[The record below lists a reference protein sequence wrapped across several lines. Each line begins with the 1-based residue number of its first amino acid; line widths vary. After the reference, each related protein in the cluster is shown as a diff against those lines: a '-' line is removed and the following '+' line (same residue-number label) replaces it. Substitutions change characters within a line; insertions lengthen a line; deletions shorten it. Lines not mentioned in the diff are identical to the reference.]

1 MTLATVRRL
10 AADILNIGKRR
21 VRFSTDGLKEA
32 EGALTRSDVKGLIDK
47 GLVKKINV
55 QGRDSTARKKR
66 RGKGRKKGSLGD
78 RKKLWMQKVRSQR
91 KLLVILIE
99 SGTLAKEHKRSIY
112 GKVKGGIFKSKR
124 AMLLYLK
131 DNELIAKD
139 YEIPKKEM
147 PPKKEVKKT
156 PAKKA
161 PEKKES
167 KKEGEQK

>member
-10 AADILNIGKRR
+10 AADILNIGRRR
-21 VRFSTDGLKEA
+21 VKFSQDGLKEA

-47 GLVKKINV
+47 GVVKKTKV
-55 QGRDSTARKKR
+55 KGRDSTARKKR

-91 KLLVILIE
+91 KLLVTLIE
-99 SGTLAKEHKRSIY
+99 SGALAKEQKRSIY
-112 GKVKGGIFKSKR
+112 GKIKGGIFKSKR

-139 YEIPKKEM
+139 YEVPKKEM
-147 PPKKEVKKT
+147 PPKKEKK
-156 PAKKA
+156 PKAKKA

-167 KKEGEQK
+167 KKEGEKK